1 MKNINNLEKEN
12 FRNIIMSVISEE
24 IDNDSYGV
32 DYDDNVMEADPET
45 EIIEEFIPISEN
57 KFDINDFDSEMD
69 YWKRV
74 VMDAVQNFLTAEAKN
89 VGKTLTDL
97 DVDGTMF
104 NTLVSNVMLELKE
117 L

>member
-1 MKNINNLEKEN
+1 MKNINNLQKEY
-12 FRNIIMSVISEE
+12 FRNIIMSVISEHP
-24 IDNDSYGV
+24 DNDSYGV

-45 EIIEEFIPISEN
+45 EIIQEFIPISEDR
-57 KFDINDFDSEMD
+57 FDMNDFNTEME

-74 VMDAVQNFLTAEAKN
+74 VMDAVQNFLTAEAKK